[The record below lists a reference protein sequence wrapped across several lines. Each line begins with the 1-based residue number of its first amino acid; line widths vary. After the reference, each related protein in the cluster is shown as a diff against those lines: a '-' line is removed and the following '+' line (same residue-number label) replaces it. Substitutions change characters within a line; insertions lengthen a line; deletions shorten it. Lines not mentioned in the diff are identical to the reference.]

1 VTGNSSSRIVR
12 FSIFDVNLHT
22 GELRKAGQKVKLQ
35 EQPLQVLTALLERPG
50 ELVTR
55 EELRAKLWAEDT
67 FVDFDHSLNAAIKRL
82 RDALGESAE
91 TPIFVET
98 IPRKGYRFIGNVE
111 RSLAITPKP
120 RHRLLT
126 ASATLVVGLALFVVA
141 LAFLYYRYAPTS
153 KASLPAI
160 TPIVTNTGE
169 KHNPSLSPD
178 GQHLAF
184 AWNGGAGFY
193 HSLYVKLVGTEEPLR
208 LTRQASIDFN
218 PVWSPDGRYIAF
230 CRIQKGGTGIYTIPA
245 LGGAERIV
253 RKTLWEYDP
262 LWEHAPFVAFWFWKA
277 SLSWSPDG
285 KFLAYSDHPSR
296 GENASIFLLSLDSL
310 EVRKLTSPTRSNGDF
325 NPEIS
330 PDGQT
335 LAFIRASQ
343 SIYTIAMSGGKEH
356 LLFSNNRG
364 KNGLAW
370 TPDSRALV
378 FTNGWPTNGW
388 GLWKISL
395 RGGDPER
402 LQVGQDGV
410 EPSIRGN
417 RLAYV
422 QRITVFNIWKRRLHS
437 SGSAESPD
445 KLLPSTRMQSGPQFS
460 PDGTRI
466 AFEST
471 RSGTYEIW
479 VCQSDGSRLM
489 QLTNFGPSEAGTPR
503 WSPDG
508 QQIVFD
514 RFSDE
519 NADIYVVDSQGG
531 APRKLT
537 KEPSNEAVPSW
548 SRDGG
553 WIYFASD
560 RTGGWEVW
568 KMPST
573 GGQALQVTRHGGFA
587 AFESPDGKYL
597 YYAKRQLPGLWRIPT
612 NGGEEVEVIRS
623 FASGNF
629 WGYWAVVDNGIYYLD
644 LTDKPRIAFFDSTTH
659 RSTPL
664 FDLESGPAKSVAGL
678 AISPDKGTILY
689 TQVDGSSSEIILVE
703 NFR

>member
-1 VTGNSSSRIVR
+1 MTGNSSSRIVR

-111 RSLAITPKP
+111 RSIAITPKR

-126 ASATLVVGLALFVVA
+126 ASATLVVGLVLLVVA

-153 KASLPAI
+153 KASPPAI
-160 TPIVTNTGE
+160 IPIVTNAGE
-169 KHNPSLSPD
+169 KHTPSLSPD

-184 AWNGGAGFY
+184 AWNGGAGPHY
-193 HSLYVKLVGTEEPLR
+193 SIYVKLVGTEEPLR
-208 LTRQASIDFN
+208 LTRQASTDFN

-262 LWEHAPFVAFWFWKA
+262 FMPFWFGGR
-277 SLSWSPDG
+277 LSWSPDG

-335 LAFIRASQ
+335 LAFVRAFH

-356 LLFSNNRG
+356 LLFSNNGSRQ
-364 KNGLAW
+364 GLAW
-370 TPDSRALV
+370 TPDGRALV
-378 FTNGWPTNGW
+378 FTNGY

-410 EPSIRGN
+410 EPSIRGS

-422 QRITVFNIWKRRLHS
+422 QRISAFNIWKRRLHS

-471 RSGTYEIW
+471 RSGTNEIW
-479 VCQSDGSRLM
+479 ACQSDGSRLM
-489 QLTNFGPSEAGTPR
+489 QLTNFSPSEAGTPR

-514 RFSDE
+514 GFPDE

-537 KEPSNEAVPSW
+537 KEPSNENVPSW

-573 GGQALQVTRHGGFA
+573 GGRALQVTRHGGFA
-587 AFESPDGKYL
+587 AFESPDGKFL
-597 YYAKRQLPGLWRIPT
+597 YYAKSELPGLWRIPT
-612 NGGEEVEVIRS
+612 NGGEEVEVISS
-623 FASGNF
+623 FESGN

-644 LTDKPRIAFFDSTTH
+644 LTAKPRIAFFDITTH

-664 FDLESGPAKSVAGL
+664 FDLESGPGKDVAGL

-689 TQVDGSSSEIILVE
+689 TQLDGSSSEIILVE